1 LLGLL
6 LLTFPTH
13 EVALHVC
20 DNSLAPSLA
29 DLGNTLGVYVKATI
43 AQPNRVGMGNNSAS
57 INRHDRVAVLVD
69 VTVNPNELADGKF
82 WFERLLHCF
91 SFAFAAFL
99 AASALYSSSRQLL
112 HRAVLFVS
120 IQPPQMMHMQS
131 VLMQAILASF
141 RNGSTTKSRKF

>member
-1 LLGLL
+1 MSVHEGLVLVGVEPNRLLGLL

-29 DLGNTLGVYVKATI
+29 DLGNALGVYVELAI
-43 AQPNRVGMGNNSAS
+43 AQPNRVGVSNNSAS

-82 WFERLLHCF
+82 RFERLLHGIT
-91 SFAFAAFL
+91 
-99 AASALYSSSRQLL
+99 YRRGTD
-112 HRAVLFVS
+112 RA
-120 IQPPQMMHMQS
+120 QDP
-131 VLMQAILASF
+131 A
-141 RNGSTTKSRKF
+141 